1 MLCGFSFIVI
11 IVIICFNIIFIITT
25 IVSIVIIIIIII
37 ILNLVNNVLKKI
49 KKVSFT
55 LGKFSVA
62 RSNRDVTQCLFRTY
76 NRIKSVT
83 ESEEIRDKSVS
94 HKTSPD

>member
-1 MLCGFSFIVI
+1 MESLLLLLSLLFV
-11 IVIICFNIIFIITT
+11 IIFIITT
-25 IVSIVIIIIIII
+25 IVSIVIIIIIIII

-83 ESEEIRDKSVS
+83 ESEEIRDKSVF
-94 HKTSPD
+94 HKMSPD

>member
-1 MLCGFSFIVI
+1 MDSLLLLLSLLFV
-11 IVIICFNIIFIITT
+11 IIFIITT
-25 IVSIVIIIIIII
+25 IVSIVIIIIII